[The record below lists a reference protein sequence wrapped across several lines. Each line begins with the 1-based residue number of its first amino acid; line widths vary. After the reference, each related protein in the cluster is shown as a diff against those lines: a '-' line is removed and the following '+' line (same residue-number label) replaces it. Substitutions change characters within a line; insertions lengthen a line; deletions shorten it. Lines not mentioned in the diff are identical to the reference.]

1 MAGLLPKWPG
11 ISSLLSRIVLA
22 TVLVSGTFGWRRSAG
37 DSVEHRFRLCCHRP
51 FADIAHRL
59 GHLAG
64 PGHPSPRYPSVTPK
78 S

>member
-11 ISSLLSRIVLA
+11 ISSLLSWTVLA
-22 TVLVSGTFGWRRSAG
+22 TALVSRTFGWRRSAG
-37 DSVEHRFRLCCHRP
+37 DSVEHRFRLCCRRP
-51 FADIAHRL
+51 FADVAHRL

-64 PGHPSPRYPSVTPK
+64 PSRPSPCYPPETPK